1 MALQDDEQE
10 RRLELWGALKN
21 LGPNNISARS
31 LRDLGVYGGAQG
43 IWIDKA
49 RTGNLAP
56 DGLTV
61 GLLHTGRHYPDDLSE
76 DGLIYH

>member
-31 LRDLGVYGGAQG
+31 LRDLGVYGVAQG
-43 IWIDKA
+43 SIKPGPEILRPMA
-49 RTGNLAP
+49 SPSGCSTP
-56 DGLTV
+56 DGTILMICQK
-61 GLLHTGRHYPDDLSE
+61 TG
-76 DGLIYH
+76 